1 MSRFFRDWA
10 LGAKL
15 MSLAVVGFL
24 LTFGLC
30 SVGTGFEGHG
40 TPGQDFAANAGLLC
54 FGISLLMFV
63 VGLIALIVR
72 AFTR

>member
-1 MSRFFRDWA
+1 VSRFFKDWA

-40 TPGQDFAANAGLLC
+40 TPAQDFAAQAGLIT
-54 FGISLLMFV
+54 FFVSVLLFV
-63 VGLIALIVR
+63 VGLIALVVR
-72 AFTR
+72 AIRK